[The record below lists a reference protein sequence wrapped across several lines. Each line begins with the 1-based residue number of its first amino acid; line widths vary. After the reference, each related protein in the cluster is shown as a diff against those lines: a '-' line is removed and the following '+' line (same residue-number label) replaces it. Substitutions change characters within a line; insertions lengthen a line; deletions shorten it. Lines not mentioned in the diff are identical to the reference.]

1 MTRLSLRRSRRTTV
15 RIRTCASSLLVVLG
29 LSSLAACSNDGPAA
43 SPAPSTSTSK
53 PASSASPA
61 NAPQATEKA
70 AVLAAYN
77 RYWQEQTKAYAQAD
91 ITGTDLKKYATKKAL
106 TRAMGDVLVMQK
118 AGTATTGS
126 PSHDVT
132 VTTLSLTA
140 KVPTARLQDCLDISK
155 WRTVNKKTGKVQAFP
170 SNQRL
175 RYVATATAEKWGEQW
190 MITDLT
196 PDGSRSC

>member
-1 MTRLSLRRSRRTTV
+1 MLT
-15 RIRTCASSLLVVLG
+15 
-29 LSSLAACSNDGPAA
+29 
-43 SPAPSTSTSK
+43 
-53 PASSASPA
+53 
-61 NAPQATEKA
+61 
-70 AVLAAYN
+70 AYKD
-77 RYWQEQTKAYAQAD
+77 YWREQTKAYAQAD

-126 PSHDVT
+126 PSHDAT
-132 VTTLSLTA
+132 VTALSLTA
-140 KVPTARLQDCLDISK
+140 KVPTASLQDCLDISK

-175 RYVATATAEKWGEQW
+175 RYIATATAEKWGEQW

-196 PDGSRSC
+196 PDGSHSC